1 MKSIKISVKEYA
13 CIDWDIF
20 NHSGMDAKDVPYF
33 KFYLQKSYPQFI
45 NHSTARKD
53 GSIPL
58 ITKLNK
64 KLYWNGCVG
73 IFHTLY
79 PQDDPKYNITIR
91 IRSRFDAEDKH
102 YFLAALLQSW
112 VEKSTNLAIYGDLT
126 ASGTW
131 DEIFDFITVS
141 VFRQQLVKAYETGL
155 FRAYQYFEDNS
166 SRFRGSIDI
175 PRHIRLNTGTNN
187 GRIATR
193 WRDNTPDNSMNHLI
207 LHAYNELKQ
216 RHPRLVSTLIDG
228 DVCGAILDNLR
239 YLAPSY
245 KNTRPAA
252 VAVKLCQ
259 PISNPLYE
267 TYENLRC
274 LCLRILDE
282 QGSTFLNE
290 EANLQNSFLFYTP
303 DLWENFIEHQ
313 IASKLT
319 SGRPGSQYEVNC
331 LNGMTL
337 RPDFV
342 FFKGNER
349 IVLDAKYKEKWKYFP
364 EALGIEDDIRQCL
377 VYYAVLQADYTGVII
392 PVDKRMKEQNCKQKI
407 SDWDMKKDGS
417 FRVFDVL
424 IPSPTMDSYHLWR
437 KALTENETDA
447 ARRIDAF
454 CREIGVCSQEGKQ

>member
-1 MKSIKISVKEYA
+1 MKSINIPVAEYA
-13 CIDWDIF
+13 EIEWDPFIRD
-20 NHSGMDAKDVPYF
+20 GMDAQDVPDF
-33 KFYLQKSYPQFI
+33 VSHLQNIYPPFV
-45 NHSTARKD
+45 NRSSTRKD
-53 GSIPL
+53 ERIPL
-58 ITKLNK
+58 VTEFNG

-79 PQDDPKYNITIR
+79 PQDDPKYNVTIR
-91 IRSRFDAEDKH
+91 IRSRFDTEDKH

-112 VEKSTNLAIYGDLT
+112 VEKSTNLANYGDLT

-141 VFRQQLVKAYETGL
+141 VFRQQLMNAYDAGI
-155 FRAYQYFEDNS
+155 FRAYQYFEENS
-166 SRFRGSIDI
+166 CRFRGSIDI
-175 PRHIRLNTGTNN
+175 PRHIRLNIGLNN
-187 GRIATR
+187 GKVATR
-193 WRDNTPDNSMNHLI
+193 YRDNTPDNAMNHLV

-216 RHPRLVSTLIDG
+216 RHPHLVSMLIDG
-228 DVCGAILDNLR
+228 DACGAILDNLR

-252 VAVKLCQ
+252 VAAKLCQ

-274 LCLRILDE
+274 LCLRILDD

-290 EANLQNSFLFYTP
+290 EKNLQNSFLFYTP
-303 DLWENFIEHQ
+303 DLWENFIEHH
-313 IASKLT
+313 ITSKLT
-319 SGRPGSQYEVNC
+319 SGRPAPQYKVNC

-364 EALGIEDDIRQCL
+364 KSLGIEDDIKQCL

-392 PVDKRMKEQNCKQKI
+392 PVSKRMKEQHCRQKI
-407 SDWDMKKDGS
+407 SDWDMKKGGS

-424 IPSPTMDSYHLWR
+424 IPSSTMDSYQLWR
-437 KALTENETDA
+437 EALTENEAEA

-454 CREIGVCSQEGKQ
+454 CRKIGVCSQEGKQ